1 MMYYMASYYT
11 MSNLG
16 ALEKKALPWL
26 DVLQDKIVTD
36 EQLPDIERSLHEL
49 CERLETENPRCKGVE
64 VRIEKTPYMQ
74 RVYVRFGAI
83 SYVGTPCEP
92 LDAEGLKILKNSK
105 KF

>member
-1 MMYYMASYYT
+1 MMYYMSSYYT

-36 EQLPDIERSLHEL
+36 EQLPDVERSLHEL
-49 CERLETENPRCKGVE
+49 RERLEAENPRCKGVE
-64 VRIEKTPYMQ
+64 VQIEKNSYMQ

-83 SYVGTPCEP
+83 TYVGTPCKWLGPE
-92 LDAEGLKILKNSK
+92 DLK
-105 KF
+105 F